1 MPQEN
6 KQINGHGVTDD
17 ATALQQ
23 VEWLNEVIECLQ
35 KFKNEVSEGNIILDG
50 GYFDKSLNMPER
62 EVLRQNE
69 LRLSVDYK
77 EIK

>member
-35 KFKNEVSEGNIILDG
+35 KFKS
-50 GYFDKSLNMPER
+50 
-62 EVLRQNE
+62 
-69 LRLSVDYK
+69 SVV
-77 EIK
+77 IS